1 MKYTKTQFLMW
12 TNIDITIISDENPN
26 QDIFDSFWIFYSL
39 EKEFSRFLDDSDLNI
54 LNKNKEF
61 EVSNR
66 FIDVLNKVKKIY
78 IDSDNFFNP
87 LINLN
92 NIWYSW
98 DFKKWLFEKKNEDQD
113 THFDNIS
120 ILWNY
125 VILKENQNLDLWWIV
140 KGYWVDLA
148 SDYLKSKW
156 YKNFIINAGWDIY
169 LSWNTIWWKTPV
181 VAIDNPFNS
190 DEIFAT
196 LELNDM
202 SISTSW
208 TYKRNWKIKWETFHH
223 ILDPKWNINNNEIIS
238 ITLISNECFIADSYA
253 TSCIAM
259 WIKKSLEFLKNQD
272 IDWVII
278 WSDWNVYKTKWMDN
292 YNFNI
297 I

>member
-12 TNIDITIISDENPN
+12 TNIDITIISNENPN

-113 THFDNIS
+113 IHFDNIS

-140 KGYWVDLA
+140 KGYWVDLV

-156 YKNFIINAGWDIY
+156 YINFIINAGWDIY

-196 LELNDM
+196 LELKDM
-202 SISTSW
+202 AISTSW

-259 WIKKSLEFLKNQD
+259 WIKKSLEFLKNQN

-278 WSDWNVYKTKWMDN
+278 WSDWNIYKTKWMDN